1 MNLKEAN
8 SWLLNHGHRKSQ
20 QLAYKMHMESW
31 QPSYAIQEPDIIEVT
46 SWKDETRQMYFNSIQ
61 QDRPTFMTSQLGI
74 HRSTRIGY
82 GWWFATMSLF
92 PAFSTAKDRVPQI
105 LTCRPLADQD
115 DLLEDAAEL
124 LMKQLQVL
132 QRFFASRFAVVA
144 TSTAAVAGM
153 VPW

>member
-1 MNLKEAN
+1 
-8 SWLLNHGHRKSQ
+8 
-20 QLAYKMHMESW
+20 
-31 QPSYAIQEPDIIEVT
+31 
-46 SWKDETRQMYFNSIQ
+46 
-61 QDRPTFMTSQLGI
+61 
-74 HRSTRIGY
+74 
-82 GWWFATMSLF
+82 MSLF